1 MAGHLL
7 GLDIL
12 GALDAGETVGLVSTL
27 AQPNLTALSGETA
40 DFLAGGEY
48 PIPISQGLGPTS
60 VEYKKYGI
68 SLSYTPTGLAYG
80 RITMRCRPEV
90 LEPLYGGSV
99 DLPDNNQ
106 HPLP

>member
-48 PIPISQGLGPTS
+48 PIPISQGLGSTS

-68 SLSYTPTGLAYG
+68 SPSYTPTVIANGDRKSVVWG
-80 RITMRCRPEV
+80 KR
-90 LEPLYGGSV
+90 LYDSV
-99 DLPDNNQ
+99 DLGGVRCI
-106 HPLP
+106 